1 MMLAILSAVFGFA
14 APFLPEL
21 LKWFRDKD
29 DKKHELELF
38 RLQMEF
44 ASKEHAFKMA
54 ELDAVADIE
63 EAKVLHQPMQSYG
76 VQLIDAA
83 DKWANTKWG
92 KWLITPA
99 FYIFVILDFIAGIV
113 RPGITV
119 AVVAFYIA
127 YKWQMLQSAGGNI
140 ASVWGDNDWAMVT
153 LVLSY
158 WFGHRAFKA
167 SYGGSATHGAPGK

>member
-1 MMLAILSAVFGFA
+1 MLSILSAIFGFA

-21 LKWFRDKD
+21 LKWRREKD
-29 DKKHELELF
+29 DKKHELDLF

-44 ASKEHAFKMA
+44 ASKEHQMKMQ
-54 ELDAVADIE
+54 ELESLADIE
-63 EAKVLHQPMQSYG
+63 EAKVLHQPVPSYG

-99 FYIFVILDFIAGIV
+99 FYLFVLLDFIAGIV

-119 AVVAFYIA
+119 AVVAFYIM
-127 YKWQMLQSAGGNI
+127 YKWALMQAAGGNI
-140 ASVWGDNDWAMVT
+140 VAVWGDNDWAMVT

-158 WFGHRAFKA
+158 WFGHRAAKA
-167 SYGGSATHGAPGK
+167 SFGGNATNGQAGK

>member
-1 MMLAILSAVFGFA
+1 MLSILSAVFGFA

-21 LKWFRDKD
+21 LKFFRDKS
-29 DKKHELELF
+29 DKAHELQMF
-38 RLQMEF
+38 RMQMEF
-44 ASKEHAFKMA
+44 AAKEHAMKMA
-54 ELDAVADIE
+54 ELESMADIE
-63 EAKVLHQPMQSYG
+63 EAKVLHQPIQSYG

-83 DKWANTKWG
+83 DKWATTTWG

-99 FYIFVILDFIAGIV
+99 FYAFALLDFIAGIV

-127 YKWQMLQSAGGNI
+127 YKWAVLQAAGGNI
-140 ASVWGDNDWAMVT
+140 MAVWGDNDWAMVT

-158 WFGHRAFKA
+158 WFGHRAAKA
-167 SYGGSATHGAPGK
+167 SFGGNATNGQAGK

>member
-1 MMLAILSAVFGFA
+1 MLAVLSAIFGFA
-14 APFLPEL
+14 APFLPEV

-29 DKKHELELF
+29 DKKHELALF
-38 RLQMEF
+38 RMQMEF
-44 ASKEHAFKMA
+44 ADKEHKMRMQ
-54 ELDAVADIE
+54 ELESIADIE
-63 EAKVLHQPMQSYG
+63 EAKVLHQQVPSYG

-83 DKWANTKWG
+83 DKWAGSTWG

-99 FYIFVILDFIAGIV
+99 FYMFVVLDFIAGIV

-127 YKWQMLQSAGGNI
+127 YKYALLQVAGGNI
-140 ASVWGDNDWAMVT
+140 LAVWGDNDWAMVT

-158 WFGHRAFKA
+158 WFGHRAAKA
-167 SYGGSATHGAPGK
+167 SFGGNATNGQAGK

>member
-1 MMLAILSAVFGFA
+1 MLSILSAIFGFA

-29 DKKHELELF
+29 DKRHELEMF
-38 RLQMEF
+38 RMQMEF
-44 ASKEHAFKMA
+44 AAREHQMKMA
-54 ELDAVADIE
+54 ELESMADIE
-63 EAKVLHQPMQSYG
+63 EAKVLHQPIQSYG

-83 DKWANTKWG
+83 DKWATSTWG

-99 FYIFVILDFIAGIV
+99 FYAFALLDFIAGIV

-119 AVVAFYIA
+119 AVVAFYIS
-127 YKWQMLQSAGGNI
+127 YKWAVLQAAGGNI
-140 ASVWGDNDWAMVT
+140 MAVWGDNDWAMVT

-158 WFGHRAFKA
+158 WFGHRAAKA
-167 SYGGSATHGAPGK
+167 SFGGNASNGQAGK